1 MRSPTIVGRAVARMV
16 ASSAE
21 SSMLTTMA
29 AKARLRVVWVSEAGS
44 SRARS
49 ASSPA
54 AGDHGRHGRESRA
67 PTAGI
72 PPDEPGHCRQSSET
86 VTVTSMLPLVALE

>member
-1 MRSPTIVGRAVARMV
+1 MRCMGVLKLQHVDISAPDLELAAAYYTQVLGLDLVAQ
-16 ASSAE
+16 
-21 SSMLTTMA
+21 LG
-29 AKARLRVVWVSEAGS
+29 EAFTHYS
-44 SRARS
+44 
-49 ASSPA
+49 

-72 PPDEPGHCRQSSET
+72 PPDEPGHRRQSSET